1 MQRRKILHIGALVA
15 LIWGMPFLGFSQPP
29 KGPQAVPANEKLALV
44 QAVVCE
50 RVEEGQAIH
59 PAIVFSMSLGE
70 IACLTSFDPV
80 PAPAV
85 IFHEWYKRDKLTAKT
100 KLKLSPPRWSSVSRI
115 QLREADKGPWRIE
128 ITDEHGNILSTLRI
142 SITD

>member
-1 MQRRKILHIGALVA
+1 MKRKKFRLVA
-15 LIWGMPFLGFSQPP
+15 ALLAIVCGTPVHGVSQPP
-29 KGPQAVPANEKLALV
+29 KGATAGPVPEKLTLV

-50 RVEEGQAIH
+50 RVEEGQPVY
-59 PAIVFSMSLGE
+59 PAIVFSISLGE
-70 IACLTSFDPV
+70 VACFTAFDPV
-80 PAPAV
+80 PVHTV
-85 IFHEWYKRDKLTAKT
+85 IFHEWYRKDRLTARI

-128 ITDEHGNILSTLRI
+128 ITDEQGNVLSSLRI